1 MHPITQVVLVALI
14 AGGVWLLYDLRENGV
29 AERDTRTTS
38 ERLLD
43 EHEDNMR
50 RFYATIGRQPNNR

>member
-1 MHPITQVVLVALI
+1 MHPITQVVLMALI
-14 AGGVWLLYDLRENGV
+14 AGSVWLLYDLRENGV

-43 EHEDNMR
+43 EHEELMR
-50 RFYATIGRQPNNR
+50 GVYATIKSRNNR